1 MNCIILS
8 QGAAAAINHLMNRDN
23 LNETKAMIADA
34 MSEATELTTNLEV
47 EGSIITFVLSQFNK
61 LVETLST
68 CETK

>member
-8 QGAAAAINHLMNRDN
+8 QGAVAAINNLMNRDN

>member
-8 QGAAAAINHLMNRDN
+8 QGAAAAINNLMNRDN

>member
-1 MNCIILS
+1 MNFIILS
-8 QGAAAAINHLMNRDN
+8 QGAAAAINNLMNRDN

>member
-8 QGAAAAINHLMNRDN
+8 QGAAAAINNLMNRDN

-34 MSEATELTTNLEV
+34 MSEATELTTNLDV

>member
-1 MNCIILS
+1 MNSIILS
-8 QGAAAAINHLMNRDN
+8 QGAAAAINNLMRREN

-34 MSEATELTTNLEV
+34 MSEATELTMNLEV

>member
-8 QGAAAAINHLMNRDN
+8 QGAAAAIDNLMNRDN

>member
-8 QGAAAAINHLMNRDN
+8 QGAAAAINNLMNRDN

-68 CETK
+68 C

>member
-8 QGAAAAINHLMNRDN
+8 QGAAAAINNLMNRDN

-61 LVETLST
+61 LVETRST

>member
-8 QGAAAAINHLMNRDN
+8 QGAAAAINSLMNRDN

>member
-8 QGAAAAINHLMNRDN
+8 QGAAAAINNLMNRDK

>member
-8 QGAAAAINHLMNRDN
+8 QGAATAINNLMNRDN

>member
-8 QGAAAAINHLMNRDN
+8 QGAAAAINNLMNRDN
-23 LNETKAMIADA
+23 MNETKAMIADA

>member
-1 MNCIILS
+1 MSNIILS
-8 QGAAAAINHLMNRDN
+8 KGATVAIQQLMCREN

-34 MSEATELTTNLEV
+34 MSEAAELTMNIEA